1 MKNWVAM
8 AQALGLPLSAPEL
21 DRLVQPLAALEV
33 SFQPLL
39 QHLTPDMEPD
49 FELHV
54 GEVGGEG
61 GE

>member
-21 DRLVQPLAALEV
+21 DRLVQPLAALEA
-33 SFQPLL
+33 SFHPLL
-39 QHLTPDMEPD
+39 QDLTPDMEPD

-54 GEVGGEG
+54 GEDGGER